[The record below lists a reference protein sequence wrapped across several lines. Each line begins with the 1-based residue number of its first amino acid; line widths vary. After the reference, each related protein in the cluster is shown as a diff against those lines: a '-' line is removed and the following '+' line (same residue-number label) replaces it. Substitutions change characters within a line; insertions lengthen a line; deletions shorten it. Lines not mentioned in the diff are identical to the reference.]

1 MTFRGGPRERPVII
15 PDYVRPV
22 VKLVQRHP
30 MVSAAFAGARAVAAA
45 ELFKATGE
53 LPPAP
58 YETRAETANAP
69 WPTFGPDYR
78 D

>member
-53 LPPAP
+53 LPPAAQ
-58 YETRAETANAP
+58 TAANAP
-69 WPTFGPDYR
+69 WPTFGVEPWS
-78 D
+78 